1 MAVVIVESPAKAKTI
16 NRYLGNKYTVL
27 ASYGHVRDLNDKRG
41 SVDPENNFSMKWQIN
56 PKSTKHISDIKSA
69 LAKDNHLIL
78 ATDPDREGEAISWH
92 LVEILKKQKSVKED
106 TKVQRIVFNA
116 ITKTSVLEA
125 INNPRDL
132 DGPLIE
138 AYLARRALDYLL
150 GYNMSPSLTKVGFG
164 FQSAGRVQSPTLR
177 LIVDREMEIESFKPQ
192 EYWSINLSLIYERN
206 KKFEAKGIE
215 YKNKKIEKFTINT
228 KEYAHE
234 IVKDFQNSKFFVEDI
249 SSVPKK
255 RKPLPPFLTS
265 TLQQDANNR
274 LFMGAQQTM
283 SVAQKL
289 YEAGHIT
296 YMRTDGI
303 DMAPEAMTTTR
314 NTIKKIYGDK
324 FLPDRPRFYKNK
336 IVNAQE
342 AHECIRP
349 TDITK
354 TSENLNLQDI
364 NQKKLYDLIRN
375 RTLASQME
383 DEISE
388 TTTVILKNEDKS
400 NSLKATG
407 RVVIFE
413 GFRKAF
419 SYDENEEINNNEN
432 KELPII
438 EEGKEVITDDVVP
451 QQHFTQAKPRYSEA
465 TLVKKMVDLGI
476 GRPSTYASIVST
488 IQSRQYVRKEKNRLI
503 PEDKGKLISIF
514 LTEYFRKYVEYDY
527 TAELEV
533 ELDNISSGKSEW
545 VKILAKFWKEFYPT
559 IEAAKDL
566 RISEVLDKI
575 NEILTPHIFP
585 NNDGKKDPR
594 LCHSC
599 NEGILSI
606 RTSRSGSAFIG
617 CSNYPECK
625 FVRPFAVIT
634 DESINEKSTEGAIGL
649 DDRGIEIFLKSGRFG
664 PYVQLGNSS
673 EQNPKPKRTSI
684 PKNFETS
691 KITIEIARKLLDLP
705 KVLGNHPSDNEP
717 IHSAIGPYGPYLKH
731 NSVYANIKDLED
743 FLSIGMNRAVELLS
757 ENEKKN
763 SNSKKASSVLKIIG
777 VHPEGGDIQLMNGRF
792 GPYIKYKKS
801 NISIKNKD
809 NLEDINLDVALEL
822 INKKKIRNN

>member
-419 SYDENEEINNNEN
+419 SYDEYEEINNNEN

-566 RISEVLDKI
+566 RISEVLNKI

-585 NNDGKKDPR
+585 NSDGKKDPR
-594 LCHSC
+594 LCHNC
-599 NEGILSI
+599 NKGILSI

-822 INKKKIRNN
+822 INNKKKK

>member
-69 LAKDNHLIL
+69 LSKDNHLIL

-324 FLPDRPRFYKNK
+324 FLPDKPRFYKNK

-354 TSENLNLQDI
+354 TSENLTLQDI

-585 NNDGKKDPR
+585 NSDGKKDPR

-634 DESINEKSTEGAIGL
+634 DESINKKSTEGAIGL
-649 DDRGIEIFLKSGRFG
+649 DYRGIEIFLKSGRFG

-822 INKKKIRNN
+822 INNKKKK

>member
-215 YKNKKIEKFTINT
+215 YKNKKIEKFTIDT

-324 FLPDRPRFYKNK
+324 FLPDKPRFYKNK

-419 SYDENEEINNNEN
+419 SYDENEEINNNDN

-599 NEGILSI
+599 NEGKLSI

-625 FVRPFAVIT
+625 FVRPFAVIS

-822 INKKKIRNN
+822 INNKKKK

>member
-625 FVRPFAVIT
+625 FVRPFTVIT
-634 DESINEKSTEGAIGL
+634 NESINEKSTEGAIGF

-763 SNSKKASSVLKIIG
+763 SNSKKASSVLKTIG

-792 GPYIKYKKS
+792 GPYIKHKKS

-822 INKKKIRNN
+822 INNKKKK

>member
-364 NQKKLYDLIRN
+364 NQKRLYELIRN

-566 RISEVLDKI
+566 RIAEVLDKI

-822 INKKKIRNN
+822 INSKKKK

>member
-69 LAKDNHLIL
+69 LSKDNHLIL

-215 YKNKKIEKFTINT
+215 YKNKKIEKFTIDT

-822 INKKKIRNN
+822 INNKKKK

>member
-228 KEYAHE
+228 KEYADE

-545 VKILAKFWKEFYPT
+545 VKILANFWKEFYPT

-566 RISEVLDKI
+566 RIAEVLDKI

-634 DESINEKSTEGAIGL
+634 DESINEKSTEGAIGF

-822 INKKKIRNN
+822 INNKKKK

>member
-1 MAVVIVESPAKAKTI
+1 
-16 NRYLGNKYTVL
+16 
-27 ASYGHVRDLNDKRG
+27 
-41 SVDPENNFSMKWQIN
+41 MKWKIN

-69 LAKDNHLIL
+69 LSKDNHLIL

-228 KEYAHE
+228 KEYADE

-419 SYDENEEINNNEN
+419 SYDENEELNNNEN

-634 DESINEKSTEGAIGL
+634 DESINEKSTEDAIGL

-684 PKNFETS
+684 PKNFEIS

-822 INKKKIRNN
+822 INNKKKK

>member
-69 LAKDNHLIL
+69 LSKDNHLIL

-228 KEYAHE
+228 KEYADE
-234 IVKDFQNSKFFVEDI
+234 IVKDFQNSKFCVEDI

-324 FLPDRPRFYKNK
+324 FLPDKPRFYKNK

-388 TTTVILKNEDKS
+388 TTTIILKNEDKS

-419 SYDENEEINNNEN
+419 SYDENEELNNNEN

-566 RISEVLDKI
+566 RIAEVLDKI

-664 PYVQLGNSS
+664 PYVQLGDSS

-809 NLEDINLDVALEL
+809 NVEDINLDVALEL
-822 INKKKIRNN
+822 INNKKKK

>member
-324 FLPDRPRFYKNK
+324 FLPDKPRFYKNK

-419 SYDENEEINNNEN
+419 SYDENEEINNHDN

-566 RISEVLDKI
+566 RIAEVLDKI

-585 NNDGKKDPR
+585 NNYGKKDPR

-625 FVRPFAVIT
+625 FVRPFAVIS

-691 KITIEIARKLLDLP
+691 KVTIEIARKLLDLP

-822 INKKKIRNN
+822 IDNKKKK

>member
-228 KEYAHE
+228 KEYADE

-566 RISEVLDKI
+566 RIAEVLDKI

-585 NNDGKKDPR
+585 NNNGKKDPR

-822 INKKKIRNN
+822 INNKKKK

>member
-228 KEYAHE
+228 KEYANE

-566 RISEVLDKI
+566 RIAEVLDKI
-575 NEILTPHIFP
+575 NEVLTPHIFP

-822 INKKKIRNN
+822 INNKKKK

>member
-41 SVDPENNFSMKWQIN
+41 SVDPENNFLMKWQIN

-192 EYWSINLSLIYERN
+192 EYWSIILSLIYDKN

-215 YKNKKIEKFTINT
+215 YKNKKIEKFTIDT
-228 KEYAHE
+228 KKYAHE
-234 IVKDFQNSKFFVEDI
+234 IVKEFQNSKFFVDDI

-303 DMAPEAMTTTR
+303 DMAPEAITTTR

-324 FLPDRPRFYKNK
+324 FLPDKPRFYKNK

-349 TDITK
+349 TDISK

-364 NQKKLYDLIRN
+364 NQKRLYDLIRN

-388 TTTVILKNEDKS
+388 TTTIILKNK
-400 NSLKATG
+400 
-407 RVVIFE
+407 
-413 GFRKAF
+413 
-419 SYDENEEINNNEN
+419 
-432 KELPII
+432 
-438 EEGKEVITDDVVP
+438 
-451 QQHFTQAKPRYSEA
+451 
-465 TLVKKMVDLGI
+465 
-476 GRPSTYASIVST
+476 
-488 IQSRQYVRKEKNRLI
+488 
-503 PEDKGKLISIF
+503 
-514 LTEYFRKYVEYDY
+514 
-527 TAELEV
+527 
-533 ELDNISSGKSEW
+533 
-545 VKILAKFWKEFYPT
+545 
-559 IEAAKDL
+559 
-566 RISEVLDKI
+566 DKI
-575 NEILTPHIFP
+575 EIVH
-585 NNDGKKDPR
+585 
-594 LCHSC
+594 
-599 NEGILSI
+599 
-606 RTSRSGSAFIG
+606 FIG
-617 CSNYPECK
+617 
-625 FVRPFAVIT
+625 
-634 DESINEKSTEGAIGL
+634 GGL
-649 DDRGIEIFLKSGRFG
+649 
-664 PYVQLGNSS
+664 
-673 EQNPKPKRTSI
+673 
-684 PKNFETS
+684 
-691 KITIEIARKLLDLP
+691 
-705 KVLGNHPSDNEP
+705 
-717 IHSAIGPYGPYLKH
+717 
-731 NSVYANIKDLED
+731 
-743 FLSIGMNRAVELLS
+743 
-757 ENEKKN
+757 
-763 SNSKKASSVLKIIG
+763 
-777 VHPEGGDIQLMNGRF
+777 
-792 GPYIKYKKS
+792 
-801 NISIKNKD
+801 
-809 NLEDINLDVALEL
+809 
-822 INKKKIRNN
+822 

>member
-566 RISEVLDKI
+566 RISEVLNKI

-585 NNDGKKDPR
+585 NSDGKKDPR
-594 LCHSC
+594 LCHNC
-599 NEGILSI
+599 NKGILSI

-801 NISIKNKD
+801 NISLKNKA

-822 INKKKIRNN
+822 INNKKKK

>member
-1 MAVVIVESPAKAKTI
+1 MAVIIVESPAKAKTI

-324 FLPDRPRFYKNK
+324 FLPDKPRFYKNK

-566 RISEVLDKI
+566 RISEVLEKI

-822 INKKKIRNN
+822 INNKKKK

>member
-69 LAKDNHLIL
+69 LARDNHLIL

-92 LVEILKKQKSVKED
+92 LVEILKKQQSVKED

-215 YKNKKIEKFTINT
+215 YKNKKIEKFTIDT

-388 TTTVILKNEDKS
+388 TTTIILKNEDKS

-585 NNDGKKDPR
+585 NKDGKKDHR

-599 NEGILSI
+599 NVGILSI

-625 FVRPFAVIT
+625 FVRPFAVIS

-684 PKNFETS
+684 PKNFEIS

-822 INKKKIRNN
+822 INNKKKK

>member
-69 LAKDNHLIL
+69 LSKDNHLIL

-324 FLPDRPRFYKNK
+324 FLPDKPRFYKNK

-634 DESINEKSTEGAIGL
+634 DESINQKSTEGAIGL
-649 DDRGIEIFLKSGRFG
+649 DYRGIEIFLKSGRFG

-809 NLEDINLDVALEL
+809 NLEDITLDVALEL
-822 INKKKIRNN
+822 INNKKKK

>member
-324 FLPDRPRFYKNK
+324 FLPDKPRFYKNK

-419 SYDENEEINNNEN
+419 SYDENEETNNNDN

-634 DESINEKSTEGAIGL
+634 DESINEKSAEGAIGL

-822 INKKKIRNN
+822 INNKKKK

>member
-215 YKNKKIEKFTINT
+215 YKNKKIEKFSINT

-634 DESINEKSTEGAIGL
+634 NESINEKSTEGAIGF

-822 INKKKIRNN
+822 INNKKKK

>member
-69 LAKDNHLIL
+69 LSKDNHLIL

-324 FLPDRPRFYKNK
+324 FLPDKPRFYKNK

-419 SYDENEEINNNEN
+419 SYDENEEINNHDN

-566 RISEVLDKI
+566 RIAEVLDKI

-822 INKKKIRNN
+822 INNKKKK

>member
-419 SYDENEEINNNEN
+419 SYDENEELNNNEN

-822 INKKKIRNN
+822 INNKKKK

>member
-215 YKNKKIEKFTINT
+215 YKNKKIEKFTIDT

-324 FLPDRPRFYKNK
+324 FLPDKPRFYKNK

-822 INKKKIRNN
+822 INNKKKK

>member
-215 YKNKKIEKFTINT
+215 YKNKKIEKFTIDT

-566 RISEVLDKI
+566 RIAEVLDKI

-634 DESINEKSTEGAIGL
+634 DESINEKSSEGAIGL

-822 INKKKIRNN
+822 INNKKKK

>member
-215 YKNKKIEKFTINT
+215 YKNKKIEKFTIDT

-566 RISEVLDKI
+566 RISEVLEKI

-822 INKKKIRNN
+822 INNKKKK

>member
-585 NNDGKKDPR
+585 NYDGKKDPR

-822 INKKKIRNN
+822 INNKKKK

>member
-809 NLEDINLDVALEL
+809 NVEDINLDVALEL
-822 INKKKIRNN
+822 INNKKKK

>member
-215 YKNKKIEKFTINT
+215 YKNKKIEKFTIDT

-324 FLPDRPRFYKNK
+324 FLPDKPRFYKNK

-419 SYDENEEINNNEN
+419 SYDENEEINNNDN

-514 LTEYFRKYVEYDY
+514 LTEYFRKYVEFDY

-625 FVRPFAVIT
+625 FVRPFAVIS

-822 INKKKIRNN
+822 INNKKKK

>member
-438 EEGKEVITDDVVP
+438 EEGKEVITEDVVP

-822 INKKKIRNN
+822 INNKKKK

>member
-69 LAKDNHLIL
+69 LSKDNHLIL

-324 FLPDRPRFYKNK
+324 FLPDKPRFYKNK

-354 TSENLNLQDI
+354 TSKNLNLQDI

-634 DESINEKSTEGAIGL
+634 DESINQKSTEGAIGL

-822 INKKKIRNN
+822 INNKKKK

>member
-69 LAKDNHLIL
+69 LSKDNHLIL

-324 FLPDRPRFYKNK
+324 FLPDKPRFYKNK

-388 TTTVILKNEDKS
+388 TTTIILKNEDKS

-822 INKKKIRNN
+822 INNKKKK

>member
-16 NRYLGNKYTVL
+16 NKYLGNKYTVL

-324 FLPDRPRFYKNK
+324 FLPDSPRFYKNK

-684 PKNFETS
+684 PKNFETG

-822 INKKKIRNN
+822 INNKKKK

>member
-566 RISEVLDKI
+566 RIAEVLDKI

-634 DESINEKSTEGAIGL
+634 DESINQKSTEGAIGL
-649 DDRGIEIFLKSGRFG
+649 DYRGIEIFLKSGRFG

-822 INKKKIRNN
+822 INNKKKK

>member
-303 DMAPEAMTTTR
+303 DMAPEAMNTTR

-566 RISEVLDKI
+566 RIAEVLDKI

-617 CSNYPECK
+617 CSTYPECK
-625 FVRPFAVIT
+625 FVSPFAVIS
-634 DESINEKSTEGAIGL
+634 DESITEKSTEGAIGL
-649 DDRGIEIFLKSGRFG
+649 DYRGIEIFLKSGRFG

-822 INKKKIRNN
+822 IKNKKKK